1 MIVFISLLFTISL
14 HSFVTGDGI
23 PIPKDNCR
31 LVYSNTIL
39 RKKLLAL
46 ILLPILFQRWITA
59 PDWDTELKCDGNEV
73 AVGSCSGGGGWGHKD
88 CPGGTVHQLKCC
100 EMPEYYYS
108 NCNTFNSDFGV
119 PIDCRDHGDG
129 LILEGQCHS
138 GEHHDCHGSANLG
151 TCCEGTYQGRAVG
164 PVETECTWEYGG
176 YGAMLEC
183 GRSDEVLA
191 GRCGSGKNLDCP
203 GGTSHGNLCCKL
215 DFLGNNTFI

>member
-1 MIVFISLLFTISL
+1 MGVLKMIVFISLLFTISI
-14 HSFVTGDGI
+14 HAFVTGDGI

-31 LVYSNTIL
+31 
-39 RKKLLAL
+39 
-46 ILLPILFQRWITA
+46 WITA
-59 PDWDTELKCDGNEV
+59 TDWDTELKCDGNEV

-138 GEHHDCHGSANLG
+138 GFHADCHGDFNLV
-151 TCCEGTYQGRAVG
+151 TCCGGHFNGTNVG
-164 PVETECTWEYGG
+164 STTECTWEYGG
-176 YGAMLEC
+176 FGDQIEC
-183 GRSDEVLA
+183 GRSDEVLV
-191 GRCGSGKNLDCP
+191 GRCGSGRRGDCP
-203 GGTSHGNLCCKL
+203 GGTAQ
-215 DFLGNNTFI
+215 